1 MSANSNSIQK
11 IKVGVRP
18 LTRLRKDRIIFG
30 VCSGFARKLGIS
42 SNLSRLIFSVFTLF
56 TAGILGILLYLIAF
70 FIIPQEPME

>member
-11 IKVGVRP
+11 IKVGVKPLSRP
-18 LTRLRKDRIIFG
+18 RTDRVIFG
-30 VCSGFARKLGIS
+30 VCSGFARKWGIS
-42 SNLSRLIFSVFTLF
+42 SNLSRLIFSVFTFF